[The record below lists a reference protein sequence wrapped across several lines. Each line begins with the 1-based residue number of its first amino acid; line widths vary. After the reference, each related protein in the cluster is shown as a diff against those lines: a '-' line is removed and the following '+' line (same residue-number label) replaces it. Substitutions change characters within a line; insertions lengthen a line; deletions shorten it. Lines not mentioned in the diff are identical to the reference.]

1 MKAMIFAAGL
11 GTRLGHLTKH
21 TPKALVNI
29 GGKTLLEHV
38 ILKLKQAGVNDII
51 INVHHF
57 HEQIIKFVNENNFGV
72 DIHFSIEENKLL
84 GTGGGLKH
92 AAWFFCDANPFI
104 IHNVD
109 VISNIHLGEMYDI
122 HCRKNAIALLAVRNR
137 TTQRYLLFD
146 DENRLCGKE
155 NLSTNKRII
164 TPDTS
169 PQIPL
174 HRLAFSG
181 IHVVS
186 PRIFEFMPETKDVFP
201 ITEIYLKIAN
211 NVLAYQHD
219 YGKWMD
225 MGKIEAITDCQKLIE
240 EVEEEEKN
248 FRNDL
253 RYPPESLI
261 F

>member
-29 GGKTLLEHV
+29 GEKTLLEGV
-38 ILKLKQAGVNDII
+38 ILKLKQAGVDDII

-57 HEQIIKFVNENNFGV
+57 HEQIIEFVNRNHFGV
-72 DIHFSIEENKLL
+72 KISFSIEENKLL

-92 AAWFFCDANPFI
+92 AAWFFDDANPFI

-109 VISNIHLGEMYDI
+109 VISDIRLREMYDI
-122 HCRKNAIALLAVRNR
+122 HCRENAIVHLAVRDR

-155 NLSTNKRII
+155 NLSTNERII
-164 TPDTS
+164 TANIS
-169 PQIPL
+169 PQTQL

-181 IHVVS
+181 IHIVS
-186 PRIFEFMPETKDVFP
+186 PRIFEFMPQTEDVFP
-201 ITEIYLKIAN
+201 ITDIYLKIAN
-211 NVLAYQHD
+211 NVFAYQHD

-225 MGKIEAITDCQKLIE
+225 MGKIELWGMGYELGCA
-240 EVEEEEKN
+240 
-248 FRNDL
+248 R
-253 RYPPESLI
+253 
-261 F
+261 

>member
-1 MKAMIFAAGL
+1 MKAIIFAAGL
-11 GTRLGHLTKH
+11 GTRLGHLTKY

-29 GGKTLLEHV
+29 GGKTLLERV
-38 ILKLKQAGVNDII
+38 ILKLKQAGVTDII

-57 HEQIIKFVNENNFGV
+57 HEQIIDFVNENNFG
-72 DIHFSIEENKLL
+72 INITFSIEENKLL

-92 AAWFFCDANPFI
+92 AAWFFCDGNPFI

-109 VISNIHLGEMYDI
+109 IISDIHLREMYDV
-122 HCRKNAIALLAVRNR
+122 HCRKDVIALLAVRNR

-155 NLSTNKRII
+155 NLSTNERII

-169 PQIPL
+169 PQTTL
-174 HRLAFSG
+174 HRMAFSG
-181 IHVVS
+181 IHIVS
-186 PRIFEFMPETKDVFP
+186 PRIFEFMPQGEDVFP
-201 ITEIYLKIAN
+201 ITDIYLKIAS
-211 NVLAYQHD
+211 NVHAYQHD

-225 MGKIEAITDCQKLIE
+225 MGKIETVTDFQKLIK
-240 EVEEEEKN
+240 EEEEKD

-253 RYPPESLI
+253 
-261 F
+261 